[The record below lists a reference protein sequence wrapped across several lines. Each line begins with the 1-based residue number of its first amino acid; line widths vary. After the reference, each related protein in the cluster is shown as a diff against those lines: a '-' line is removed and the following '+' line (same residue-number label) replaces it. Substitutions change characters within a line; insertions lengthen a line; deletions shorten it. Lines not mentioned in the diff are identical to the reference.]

1 MINAG
6 IKMKKISTVLFLFFI
21 SINVN
26 AENFMDNTILGIAFI
41 NQTVDIEA
49 TGTTVTGSDSGS
61 GIGVYLDKYYNKIYR
76 FNGTL
81 SYVSYDDFDI
91 SQLMV
96 SADYLFPVSPEISF
110 FGGVAIGGALQK
122 YTDASVS
129 DAALGLVYGVQTGA
143 IAYINDNIML
153 ELGYR
158 LRPTSIETDV
168 TSIPGTVVTI
178 NDLSETYI
186 SLLLMF

>member
-1 MINAG
+1 
-6 IKMKKISTVLFLFFI
+6 MKKISAVLFLIFT

-41 NQTVDIEA
+41 NQTVDLEV
-49 TGTTVTGSDSGS
+49 TGTTLTGSDSGS
-61 GIGVYLDKYYNKIYR
+61 GLGIYLDKYYKKIYR

-96 SADYLFPVSPEISF
+96 SADYLFPVSSEISF
-110 FGGVAIGGALQK
+110 FGGAAVGGALQK
-122 YTDASVS
+122 YSDASVS

-143 IAYINDNIML
+143 IAFINDNIML

-158 LRPTSIETDV
+158 LRPTSIETDIASV
-168 TSIPGTVVTI
+168 PGAVVTI

>member
-1 MINAG
+1 
-6 IKMKKISTVLFLFFI
+6 MKKVSVVLFLLLA

-26 AENFMDNTILGIAFI
+26 AENFMDNTILGIALI
-41 NQTVDIEA
+41 NQTVDIET
-49 TGTTVTGSDSGS
+49 TGTAITGSDSGT
-61 GIGVYLDKYYNKIYR
+61 GLGLYLDKYYKKTYR

-81 SYVSYDDFDI
+81 SYVTYDNFDI

-96 SADYLFPVSPEISF
+96 SADYLIPASSEISF
-110 FGGVAIGGALQK
+110 FGGAAIGGALQK
-122 YTDASVS
+122 YSDASVS
-129 DAALGLVYGVQTGA
+129 DAALGLVYGVQTGG
-143 IAYINDNIML
+143 IVFINDNIML

-158 LRPTSIETDV
+158 LRPTSIETEIV
-168 TSIPGTVVTI
+168 TSPGTVVTI

>member
-1 MINAG
+1 
-6 IKMKKISTVLFLFFI
+6 MKKISVVLFLIFT

-26 AENFMDNTILGIAFI
+26 AESFMDNTILGIAFI

-49 TGTTVTGSDSGS
+49 TGTTLTGSDSGS
-61 GIGVYLDKYYNKIYR
+61 GLGIYLDKYYKKTYR
-76 FNGTL
+76 FNGTF
-81 SYVSYDDFDI
+81 SYVTYDDFDI

-96 SADYLFPVSPEISF
+96 SADYLLPISPEISF
-110 FGGVAIGGALQK
+110 FGGVAAGGALQK
-122 YTDASVS
+122 YSDASLS

-143 IAYINDNIML
+143 IAYINKNIML

-158 LRPTSIETDV
+158 LRPTSIETEV
-168 TSIPGTVVTI
+168 VISPGTVVTI

>member
-1 MINAG
+1 MI
-6 IKMKKISTVLFLFFI
+6 KICVVLFLLLT

-41 NQTVDIEA
+41 NQTVDIEV
-49 TGTTVTGSDSGS
+49 TGTTLTGSDSGS
-61 GIGVYLDKYYNKIYR
+61 GLGIYLDKYYKRIYR

-81 SYVSYDDFDI
+81 SYVTYDDFDI

-96 SADYLFPVSPEISF
+96 SADYLLPISPEISF
-110 FGGVAIGGALQK
+110 FGGAAVGGALQK
-122 YTDASVS
+122 YSDASVS

-143 IAYINDNIML
+143 IAYINNNIML

-168 TSIPGTVVTI
+168 ENIPGAVVTI